1 MAGENSVK
9 LTDKVRKN
17 SAVLADLSIAVA
29 GLRGI
34 LFKNEPDK
42 CKEASCEPKCSSC
55 SVDEEVEYQS
65 VLLSEIMS
73 DLEEIERRL

>member
-34 LFKNEPDK
+34 LFKNESIK
-42 CKEASCEPKCSSC
+42 NEGAVCESRNNPC